1 MSFRLGREDDAQD
14 VARLEGAAQD
24 PSVVARWV
32 AGAFTPANVVLAVM
46 AYVAVRHSDSLA
58 EAAVWWA
65 LTLLLVVALPY
76 AILFRAMRGGRVDD
90 RQVVRRSQRPR
101 LFVMALAC
109 VAAALALLVLA
120 GAPSQVLALIVSM
133 GAGLVVMLLATLVA
147 KASMHLAVAAGA
159 VAVVLVEQPVLGA
172 ALSLLLVPIAWARH
186 RDGRHSV
193 GQLVAGALI
202 GGVTAFVVYA
212 FVT

>member
-1 MSFRLGREDDAQD
+1 MSFGVGRSDDAHD
-14 VARLEGAAQD
+14 VARLEAASQD

-32 AGAFTPANVVLAVM
+32 AGVFTPANVVLAVM
-46 AYVAVRHSDSLA
+46 AYVAVRHSDSVV
-58 EAAVWWA
+58 EAALWWA
-65 LTLLLVVALPY
+65 VTLLLVVALPY

-90 RQVVRRSQRPR
+90 RQVVRRSQRPW
-101 LFVMALAC
+101 LYVMALAC

-120 GAPSQVLALIVSM
+120 GAPLQVVALVVAM
-133 GAGLVVMLLATLVA
+133 GAGLAAMLLATLVA

-159 VAVVLVEQPVLGA
+159 VAVVVVEQPLVGA
-172 ALSLLLVPIAWARH
+172 VLSLVLVPIAWARH

-212 FVT
+212 LLT

>member
-1 MSFRLGREDDAQD
+1 M
-14 VARLEGAAQD
+14 
-24 PSVVARWV
+24 VARWV
-32 AGAFTPANVVLAVM
+32 AGAFTPANVVLAVT
-46 AYVAVRHSDSLA
+46 AYVAVRHSASVA
-58 EAAVWWA
+58 EAALWW
-65 LTLLLVVALPY
+65 LVTLLLVVAVPY

-90 RQVVRRSQRPR
+90 RQVVRRSQRPW

-120 GAPSQVLALIVSM
+120 GAPSQVLALIVAM
-133 GAGLVVMLLATLVA
+133 GAGLAAMLLATLVA

-202 GGVTAFVVYA
+202 GGVTAFVGYA
-212 FVT
+212 LLT

>member
-1 MSFRLGREDDAQD
+1 MSFRVGRSDDAQD
-14 VARLEGAAQD
+14 VARLEAAAQD
-24 PSVVARWV
+24 RSVLARWV
-32 AGAFTPANVVLAVM
+32 AGAFTPANVVLAVT
-46 AYVAVRHSDSLA
+46 AYVSVRHSGTVV
-58 EAAVWWA
+58 EAALWWLA
-65 LTLLLVVALPY
+65 TLLLVVALPY

-90 RQVVRRSQRPR
+90 RQVVRRSQRPW

-120 GAPSQVLALIVSM
+120 GAPSQVLALIVAM
-133 GAGLVVMLLATLVA
+133 GAGLGAMLLATLVA

-159 VAVVLVEQPVLGA
+159 VAVVVVEQPALGA
-172 ALSLLLVPIAWARH
+172 VLSLLLVPIAWARH

-212 FVT
+212 SMT

>member
-1 MSFRLGREDDAQD
+1 MSSRVGRSDDAQD
-14 VARLEGAAQD
+14 VARLEAAAQD

-32 AGAFTPANVVLAVM
+32 AGVFTPANVVLAVM
-46 AYVAVRHSDSLA
+46 AYVAVRHSESVV
-58 EAAVWWA
+58 EAALWW
-65 LTLLLVVALPY
+65 LVTLLLVVAVPY

-90 RQVVRRSQRPR
+90 RQVVRRSQRPW

-109 VAAALALLVLA
+109 AAAALALLVLA
-120 GAPSQVLALIVSM
+120 GAPSQVVALIVAM
-133 GAGLVVMLLATLVA
+133 GAGLAAMLLATLVA

-159 VAVVLVEQPVLGA
+159 LAVVVLEQPLVGAVLSVV
-172 ALSLLLVPIAWARH
+172 LIPIAWARH

-202 GGVTAFVVYA
+202 GGVTALVVYSLR
-212 FVT
+212 T

>member
-1 MSFRLGREDDAQD
+1 MLRPTWLG
-14 VARLEGAAQD
+14 
-24 PSVVARWV
+24 
-32 AGAFTPANVVLAVM
+32 
-46 AYVAVRHSDSLA
+46 
-58 EAAVWWA
+58 
-65 LTLLLVVALPY
+65 LL
-76 AILFRAMRGGRVDD
+76 G
-90 RQVVRRSQRPR
+90 STN
-101 LFVMALAC
+101 
-109 VAAALALLVLA
+109 
-120 GAPSQVLALIVSM
+120 
-133 GAGLVVMLLATLVA
+133 VVMLLATLVA